1 MAKPFLSLFNAQS
14 GDAARPATDAIETS
28 APVAAGSAEPRTVMV
43 LGKTLFFKGAL
54 SADEDVLLLGR
65 IEGSIDHSE
74 SLTIG
79 LGGVVIGDLKART
92 IIVKG
97 TVEGDVHASECVT
110 VAPSAVVIGDI
121 ISPKVV
127 LVEGAKFNGAIS
139 MPPAK
144 VADPLRD
151 SLPAGVGS
159 FDGEYVVSAK
169 ALDRMLSAR

>member
-1 MAKPFLSLFNAQS
+1 
-14 GDAARPATDAIETS
+14 
-28 APVAAGSAEPRTVMV
+28 MV

-121 ISPKVV
+121 ISPA
-127 LVEGAKFNGAIS
+127 LVITGGT
-139 MPPAK
+139 PAW
-144 VADPLRD
+144 
-151 SLPAGVGS
+151 
-159 FDGEYVVSAK
+159 
-169 ALDRMLSAR
+169 